1 MASGKHKYLNPKDIL
16 RLKNYEFG
24 AKALV
29 EGYLSGRHRSKDRGA
44 SIEFHEYRQ
53 YTHGDDPAMVDWRV
67 FARTDRH
74 YLKTFE
80 QETNMECHIFVDSS
94 GSMGFKDGGAL
105 TKLEY
110 ASFFAACLAWLVIY
124 KNDRVSLQLF
134 DDKVRQFFQP
144 GSTSKHLHLLL
155 DALENNKPGN
165 QTNLSESLRCSLPL
179 IKRKGT
185 VVVISD
191 FFDSPE
197 EIFHALNPY
206 LHKGFK
212 VHLFQVLDPSEQD
225 FPDKGLAKFVDME
238 DDSNVVVHTSSIR
251 PHWKAEMKRHT
262 RVLREL
268 ASSRQVDFVSLNTEQ
283 SYFELFDRLSE

>member
-1 MASGKHKYLNPKDIL
+1 MSVTKHKYLLPKDIL
-16 RLKNYEFG
+16 RLKNYAFG

-29 EGYLSGRHRSKDRGA
+29 EGYLSGRHRSKDRGS

-53 YTHGDDPAMVDWRV
+53 YTPGDDPAMVDWRV

-94 GSMGFKDGGAL
+94 GSMGFKDAGPM

-110 ASFFAACLAWLVIY
+110 ASFFAACLSWLVIQ

-134 DDKVRQFFQP
+134 DEAVRECFES
-144 GSTSKHLHLLL
+144 GSTVGHLHLLL
-155 DALENNKPGN
+155 NALEKNKPGKE
-165 QTNLSESLRCSLPL
+165 TNLSEALHKSFPL
-179 IKRKGT
+179 VKRKGT
-185 VVVISD
+185 LVIVSD
-191 FFDSPE
+191 FFDAPE
-197 EIFHALNPY
+197 AIFKALNPY

-225 FPDKGLAKFVDME
+225 LPELGLAKFIDME
-238 DDSNVVVHTSSIR
+238 DRSNVILHTGAIR
-251 PHWKAEMKRHT
+251 SLWKEEMSGHL

-268 ASSRQVDFVSLNTEQ
+268 AASRQVDFVSLNTEQ
-283 SYFELFDRLSE
+283 SYFELFDRLAE